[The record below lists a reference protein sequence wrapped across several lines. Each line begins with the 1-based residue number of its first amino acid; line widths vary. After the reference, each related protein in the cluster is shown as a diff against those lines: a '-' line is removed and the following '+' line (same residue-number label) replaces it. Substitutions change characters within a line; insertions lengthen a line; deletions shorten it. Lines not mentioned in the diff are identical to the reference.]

1 MIAASQIKGARAM
14 LGLSQRE
21 LAELASVGL
30 ATVQRLEL
38 SAEIRG
44 AAETIWKI
52 QTALEAA
59 GVEFIPPDDTKGPG
73 VRLKHS
79 QHGEPQRKGRRG
91 RR

>member
-73 VRLKHS
+73 VRLK
-79 QHGEPQRKGRRG
+79 QRQR
-91 RR
+91 

>member
-30 ATVQRLEL
+30 ATVQRIEL
-38 SAEIRG
+38 TAEVRG

-52 QTALEAA
+52 QTALEKA
-59 GVEFIPPDDTKGPG
+59 GVEFIPADDTKGPG
-73 VRLKHS
+73 VRLK
-79 QHGEPQRKGRRG
+79 QRQR
-91 RR
+91 

>member
-30 ATVQRLEL
+30 ATVQRIEL
-38 SAEIRG
+38 AAGVRG

-52 QTALEAA
+52 QTALEQG
-59 GVEFIPPDDTKGPG
+59 GVEFIPADDTKGPG
-73 VRLKHS
+73 VRLKHR
-79 QHGEPQRKGRRG
+79 P
-91 RR
+91 

>member
-30 ATVQRLEL
+30 ATVQRIEL
-38 SAEIRG
+38 TADIRG

-52 QTALEAA
+52 QTALEQA
-59 GVEFIPPDDTKGPG
+59 GVEFIPADDTKGPG
-73 VRLKHS
+73 VRLK
-79 QHGEPQRKGRRG
+79 KRR
-91 RR
+91 R